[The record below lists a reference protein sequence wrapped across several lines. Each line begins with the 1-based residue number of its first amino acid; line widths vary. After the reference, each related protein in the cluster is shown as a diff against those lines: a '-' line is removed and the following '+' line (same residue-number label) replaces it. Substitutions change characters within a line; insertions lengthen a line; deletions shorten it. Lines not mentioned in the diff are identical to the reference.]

1 MPRKRIISQSELL
14 MVGPSPATGYHF
26 YLVSGSGEASAA
38 NHEGGQKVPTDI
50 HGGVVGASLD
60 DFFGYTDF
68 VGVTETLIEQ
78 LHRVQNISYDW
89 SRNLT
94 PVRQFGQLARIDNI
108 QTETP
113 TVNLS
118 FSYLLANLNNE
129 RLLGFN
135 TTGFA
140 SCLTDILNDGKDEKN
155 YFIKTVGEGVDAI
168 GGGLNSNTTDVIGI
182 GNGFIT
188 SYSAEASVGGLPSA
202 SISVEALNFTF
213 QTGNNNN
220 FIPAVNP
227 TDGSNILDTTSA
239 FASNITY
246 KLPSGEMNPSGID
259 EDASVIG
266 AISVLRPG
274 DVSFSMFK
282 HGTTN
287 NYDAMGPKI
296 EGGDSKIQSFNLS
309 LGLSRS
315 PIEKL
320 GSRYAFTRE
329 IDFPQPVSLT
339 LDVLVDDIRTGSLA
353 DIIDCEQEY
362 DILVKFKDPTICDGA
377 AREFVVVYDLRKI
390 TLDSMSFSSD
400 LSSNKTA
407 TLDFSTEI
415 QGPNQTG
422 VGLFMSGRSINLAG

>member
-1 MPRKRIISQSELL
+1 

-26 YLVSGSGEASAA
+26 HLVSGSGTLGLSNAKG
-38 NHEGGQKVPTDI
+38 NTPVPTDQLL
-50 HGGVVGASLD
+50 GTVGDAVAG
-60 DFFGYTDF
+60 FFGYTTFSGQVDSL
-68 VGVTETLIEQ
+68 VDQ
-78 LHRVQNISYDW
+78 LDRVQNISYDW

-129 RLLGFN
+129 RILGFQ
-135 TTGFA
+135 TTGWT
-140 SCLTDILNDGKDEKN
+140 SSLSKILNDSEDEKN
-155 YFIKTVGEGVDAI
+155 YFIKTAAEGIDAI
-168 GGGLNSNTTDVIGI
+168 GGGRDPANTDVIGV
-182 GNGFIT
+182 GNGFVT

-213 QTGNNNN
+213 QTGVSGNS
-220 FIPAVNP
+220 IPAVNP
-227 TDGSNILDTTSA
+227 TDGSEINDTTSNYNSTLDYTIPEGTEN
-239 FASNITY
+239 ASGVLNGT
-246 KLPSGEMNPSGID
+246 
-259 EDASVIG
+259 VG

-320 GSRYAFTRE
+320 GSRFAFTRE
-329 IDFPQPVSLT
+329 VDFPQPVNLT

-362 DILVKFKDPTICDGA
+362 DISVKFKDPTICDGA
-377 AREFVVVYDLRKI
+377 AREHVVIYELRKI

-422 VGLFMSGRSINLAG
+422 VGLFMSGRAVNIAG